1 MNVLFVDGVTKSF
14 NRKKV
19 LDDVSFSI
27 SPGEVVGF
35 VGRSGAGKSV
45 LIKIL
50 IGFYHPDKG
59 YVSINSNSKNPIG
72 YSMQDNAL
80 YDQLTVKQNLYY
92 FSEIH
97 KIPRKIKK
105 ERVELLINR
114 LNLKEYE
121 KVLLKNLSGGTKKR
135 VDIACALL
143 TDPDLIVFDEPF
155 LGLDPIL
162 TDALADFIIALGKMG
177 KAVFVSSHQTDVL
190 DKISTRV
197 MMLKG
202 GKLYP
207 IPKSQMRE
215 VY

>member
-1 MNVLFVDGVTKSF
+1 MSLLFVDGVTKSF
-14 NRKKV
+14 GRKKI
-19 LDDVSFSI
+19 LDNVSFSV

-50 IGFYHPDKG
+50 IGFYKPDKG
-59 YVSINSNSKNPIG
+59 YVLISSNSKDPIG

-80 YDQLTVKQNLYY
+80 YDQLTIRQNLHY

-97 KIPRKIKK
+97 KISRRIKK
-105 ERVELLINR
+105 ERVEFLINR

-121 KVLLKNLSGGTKKR
+121 NVLLKNLSGGTKKR
-135 VDIACALL
+135 VDVACALL
-143 TDPDLIVFDEPF
+143 TDPEIVIFDEPF
-155 LGLDPIL
+155 LGLDPML
-162 TDALADFIIALGKMG
+162 TDALADFIIALGKSG

-190 DKISTRV
+190 NKISTRV
-197 MMLKG
+197 VMLKG
-202 GKLYP
+202 GKLYA
-207 IPKSQMRE
+207 IQKSQMRE

>member
-1 MNVLFVDGVTKSF
+1 MNVLFADGVTKSF
-14 NRKKV
+14 WRKKV
-19 LDDVSFSI
+19 LDDVSLFL
-27 SPGEVVGF
+27 SPGEIVGF

-59 YVSINSNSKNPIG
+59 HVAVNSNSKNPIG

-92 FSEIH
+92 FSGIH
-97 KIPRKIKK
+97 KIPRKIRK
-105 ERVELLINR
+105 ERVELLIAR

-121 KVLLKNLSGGTKKR
+121 NVLLKNLSGGTKKR

-143 TDPDLIVFDEPF
+143 TDPDVIVLDEPF
-155 LGLDPIL
+155 LGLDPVL
-162 TDALADFIIALGKMG
+162 VDALSNFIIALGKMG
-177 KAVFVSSHQTDVL
+177 KAVLVSSHQTDVL
-190 DKISTRV
+190 DKIATRV
-197 MMLKG
+197 VMLKG
-202 GKLYP
+202 GKIYD
-207 IPKSQMRE
+207 IQKSQMRE